1 MNLLDNAF
9 MVAKAALNRT
19 ESRGAH
25 FRTDYPKRDDENWLK
40 HTIVIRNGTDDLRF
54 MYWHVT
60 INTWKPVERK
70 Y

>member
-1 MNLLDNAF
+1 
-9 MVAKAALNRT
+9 
-19 ESRGAH
+19 

-40 HTIVIRNGTDDLRF
+40 HTIVIRNGTDNLRF

>member
-1 MNLLDNAF
+1 
-9 MVAKAALNRT
+9 

-40 HTIVIRNGTDDLRF
+40 HTIVIRNGTDDLSIL
-54 MYWHVT
+54 YSPVT